1 VPKGSVGLDVLK
13 AALDVRAGDSGLICG
28 IAGYPAS
35 ECGAEIE
42 EPVQDQAVTTSA
54 PAESDKASSSMPV
67 VLAVLAAMIITG
79 LFFNRRRSR

>member
-1 VPKGSVGLDVLK
+1 
-13 AALDVRAGDSGLICG
+13 VRAGDSGLICG